1 MALIRHPR
9 KLVRPGHWVLAKV
22 PDSLTEHTY
31 DFQGMDAVYVCI
43 VPLREPRRE
52 SESGFEWRYRV
63 YWRFPRELDEGEEP
77 YWTHSAQYR
86 IRDTTDESKYRNGT
100 YTYAIYWDFDLIQVY
115 HDHRVFY
122 DEDESKK
129 WWSGEGGHLYI
140 PGSDDPDE
148 CPGPDYSL
156 YQCSNCEKW
165 VQPHS
170 DDDGNLVCPEC
181 GPLYGLVHGVKTA
194 EQIERA
200 RALASFVGP
209 KCRDELERRLNFLAH
224 REGWGYPSQT
234 LLYGEDQFSFY
245 FVMQSFVDGQWKRG
259 MNGGLIMH
267 GPHVEEVNS
276 SALPK
281 GQHVEVAPDG
291 GYAFTTWD
299 YQEKRS
305 RPATEAEIRSI
316 CWSTHT

>member
-9 KLVRPGHWVLAKV
+9 KLVRPGQWVLAKV
-22 PDSLTEHTY
+22 PDSLKEHTY
-31 DFQGMDAVYVCI
+31 DFQGVDAVYICI

-52 SESGFEWRYRV
+52 SENGFEWRYRV

-77 YWTHSAQYR
+77 YWTHSSQYR
-86 IRDTTDESKYRNGT
+86 IRDTNDETKYRDGT

-115 HDHRVFY
+115 HDHRVSY
-122 DEDESKK
+122 DEGESKK
-129 WWSGEGGHLYI
+129 WWSGEGGHLYV
-140 PGSDDPDE
+140 PASDDPE
-148 CPGPDYSL
+148 KCPGPDYSL
-156 YQCSNCEKW
+156 YQCTDCEKW

-181 GPLYGLVHGVKTA
+181 GPLFGLVHGVKTA

-224 REGWGYPSQT
+224 REGWGHPVPDPPLQRGPVQ
-234 LLYGEDQFSFY
+234 LLLRDA
-245 FVMQSFVDGQWKRG
+245 VLRG
-259 MNGGLIMH
+259 RAVEAGHERWPDHARPARGGS
-267 GPHVEEVNS
+267 P
-276 SALPK
+276 LPW
-281 GQHVEVAPDG
+281 QHVEITPDG

-305 RPATEAEIRSI
+305 RPATDAEIRSI